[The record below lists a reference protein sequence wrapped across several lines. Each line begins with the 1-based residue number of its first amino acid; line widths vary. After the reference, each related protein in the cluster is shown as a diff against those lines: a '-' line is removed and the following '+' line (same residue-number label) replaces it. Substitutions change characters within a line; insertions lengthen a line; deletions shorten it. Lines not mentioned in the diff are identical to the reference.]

1 MAFLCNVRGKNSC
14 NSIGGTIKQ
23 MDKYSCPW
31 SLDKYCP
38 QILYSS
44 LPILKY
50 LVSSCFG
57 FPQQIIESKH
67 LEKKLEKSSVL
78 P

>member
-57 FPQQIIESKH
+57 FPQQ
-67 LEKKLEKSSVL
+67 KLLKANILRKS
-78 P
+78 